1 MQERENHHKGKKAL
15 VTGGAGFI
23 GSNIVKLLLQ
33 DSYEVTVLDNFS
45 TGYEENLKPF
55 PQVKVIRG
63 DIRDKQAASEAMNGV
78 EVVFHLAANIG
89 NVKSLEDPLFDSDVN
104 VLGTLN
110 ILEAAR
116 RSGVKK
122 IVYSSSAAI
131 YGEPKKLPIDEN
143 HPVAPDSFYGV
154 SKLAAEKHC
163 LCLSKIYDI
172 DIVALRY
179 FNVYGPNQRYD
190 AYGNVIPI
198 FVTRLFKKE
207 PLTIYGDGE
216 QTRDFVNVADIAG
229 ANLLAAK
236 EQGLR
241 GAFNIGSGVSLTVNA
256 LASIVQDVAGILE
269 EVVHHPER
277 KGEVKH
283 SLADVDLAKRVLGYE
298 PKISIKEG
306 LKEYVEWMRCL

>member
-1 MQERENHHKGKKAL
+1 MRAL
-15 VTGGAGFI
+15 ITGGAGFI
-23 GSNIVKLLLQ
+23 GSNIIKLLLQ
-33 DSYEVTVLDNFS
+33 DSYDIMVLDNFS

-55 PQVKVIRG
+55 PQIKVIRG
-63 DIRDKQAASEAMNGV
+63 DIRDKQVVLEAMKGI

-110 ILEAAR
+110 VIEAAR
-116 RSGVKK
+116 KSGVKK

-131 YGEPKKLPIDEN
+131 YGEPKRLPIDES
-143 HPVAPDSFYGV
+143 HSVAPDSFYGV

-163 LCLSKIYDI
+163 MCLSKIYDI
-172 DIVALRY
+172 DVVALRY

-198 FVTRLFKKE
+198 FITRLFKKE
-207 PLTIYGDGE
+207 PLIIYGDGE
-216 QTRDFVNVADIAG
+216 QTRDFINVADIAR

-236 EQGLR
+236 KQGLR

-256 LASIVQDVAGILE
+256 LASIMQDVAGISG
-269 EVVHHPER
+269 EVVYRPER

-283 SLADVDLAKRVLGYE
+283 SLADISLAKKVLRYE
-298 PKISIKEG
+298 PYVSVREG
-306 LKEYVEWMRCL
+306 LKEYMEWIRCL